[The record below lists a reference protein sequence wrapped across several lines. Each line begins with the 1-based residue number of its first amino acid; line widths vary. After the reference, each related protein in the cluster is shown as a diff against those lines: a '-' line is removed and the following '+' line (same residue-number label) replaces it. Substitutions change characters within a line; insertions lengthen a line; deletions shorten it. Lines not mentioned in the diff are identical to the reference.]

1 MTRMNMVTV
10 DILGRFEHAL
20 VVDNHK
26 SLPRDSKY
34 KGTTEVEHINTG
46 ETFRADVYESR
57 YEFYVVRER

>member
-1 MTRMNMVTV
+1 MTNTNMVIV

-26 SLPRDSKY
+26 SLPRDSRY
-34 KGTTEVEHINTG
+34 KGTAEVEHMNTH